1 MKVEVYNRTVGY
13 LDALTNI
20 ISFYGVLY
28 SYTYKFIEY
37 DNVSSL
43 DECAERFFNESPI
56 SKHGTR
62 FDSLR
67 ELDDWRSDLFE
78 SCSHWFF
85 NVFSMRNFEV
95 SIQDEDGNTMPAQ
108 KHRESNRVFNGLLEL
123 LEKFFEGENVEVYK
137 LITEPA
143 WVDEFA
149 WEQFF
154 FKCGN
159 KVYVLSFYQEG

>member
-1 MKVEVYNRTVGY
+1 MKVEVYNRIVGY

-67 ELDDWRSDLFE
+67 ELDDWRSDCLSRAVIGSLMYSACAILRYPSRMKTATQCRHRNTEKATGFLMGCW
-78 SCSHWFF
+78 SYW
-85 NVFSMRNFEV
+85 RNFL
-95 SIQDEDGNTMPAQ
+95 
-108 KHRESNRVFNGLLEL
+108 RVKMWKYIN
-123 LEKFFEGENVEVYK
+123 
-137 LITEPA
+137 
-143 WVDEFA
+143 
-149 WEQFF
+149 
-154 FKCGN
+154 
-159 KVYVLSFYQEG
+159 

>member
-1 MKVEVYNRTVGY
+1 MKVEVYNRIVGY

-67 ELDDWRSDLFE
+67 EWMIGEAICLSRAVIGSLMY
-78 SCSHWFF
+78 SACAILRYPSRMKTATQCRH
-85 NVFSMRNFEV
+85 RN
-95 SIQDEDGNTMPAQ
+95 T
-108 KHRESNRVFNGLLEL
+108 
-123 LEKFFEGENVEVYK
+123 EKATGF
-137 LITEPA
+137 
-143 WVDEFA
+143 
-149 WEQFF
+149 
-154 FKCGN
+154 
-159 KVYVLSFYQEG
+159 